1 MMLLYLYT
9 EDYDDQVASFET
21 YRIGGPGTEMA
32 IDIFKWESPDGD
44 MEKTSVRMMND
55 VRVYA
60 IADKYVIPGLK
71 ELAKTKFA
79 NLASSTEL
87 VLRFPTVICEIYDTT
102 PPEDRGLRDIV
113 TDICCLSVQEIV
125 RHNEWSDAVRTHVDF
140 VFDLLR
146 VSTEIS
152 KRTKDNVVPKQK
164 KKETPSFLH

>member
-9 EDYDDQVASFET
+9 GDYDDQVASFET

-32 IDIFKWESPDGD
+32 LWQSTSSNGMNSPDGA

-79 NLASSTEL
+79 NLAFSTEL
-87 VLRFPTVICEIYDTT
+87 VLRFPTVIYEIYDTT

-152 KRTKDNVVPKQK
+152 TRGRMT
-164 KKETPSFLH
+164 T